1 MNCTIFTFYNF
12 AIVVQRFNVD
22 YRNITSSYSGINI
35 TQKIEKEASTSK
47 VKVELKLTGNLRYK
61 MLLYRKLTG
70 T

>member
-12 AIVVQRFNVD
+12 TIVVQKFNVD

-47 VKVELKLTGNLRYK
+47 VKVELKLTGNLR
-61 MLLYRKLTG
+61 
-70 T
+70 